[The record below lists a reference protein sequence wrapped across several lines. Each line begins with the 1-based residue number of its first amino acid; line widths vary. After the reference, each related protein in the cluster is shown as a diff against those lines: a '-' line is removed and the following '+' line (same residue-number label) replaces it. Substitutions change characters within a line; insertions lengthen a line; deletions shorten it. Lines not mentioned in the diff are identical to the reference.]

1 MERKGQRVEGVVIP
15 LRKSEPRDINES
27 QRRRKLAPSCISLM
41 KIGWIA
47 FTTDVS
53 DGDTAILDPFT
64 DGVLAMSDV
73 TVPLC
78 GQIMAPLHT
87 CIIVVVEWCSYEGV
101 VGRVPKQGKMK
112 NHIANVDCKT
122 GSHVSGMDLDIH
134 ELREVRSLCSVFQ
147 VIGPPDLKMMA
158 PLILQNL
165 NSDSWIPSLM
175 VLPVCEPQQA
185 SLYFVRWWG

>member
-1 MERKGQRVEGVVIP
+1 MERKGQRVERVVIP

-122 GSHVSGMDLDIH
+122 GSHVSGMDLDITRA
-134 ELREVRSLCSVFQ
+134 EGGTIFMLSFPSDRTARSEDDGTTYTAKF
-147 VIGPPDLKMMA
+147 
-158 PLILQNL
+158 
-165 NSDSWIPSLM
+165 
-175 VLPVCEPQQA
+175 EE
-185 SLYFVRWWG
+185 R